1 MFQLLKSYIF
11 RKTRRVWHIFFHY
24 DDLKNFNTHE
34 NIAEKIVWQKVNRY
48 LKNKKNLCIME
59 LGCVNGRNLILSNK
73 ILKSKYIGID
83 LNARAISNGK
93 NYLKKNKIINIK
105 LIRKDISKINSFDCN
120 YIVMCSFLIYLKK
133 NELLNFLKK
142 VQKSKIKEI
151 FIMDKFSKKDFFCSD
166 HYYHNK
172 QIFKILKK
180 NYKIYKKKIN
190 YKIWDKNKTQSYF
203 IKLTRKN
210 NFISQ

>member
-1 MFQLLKSYIF
+1 
-11 RKTRRVWHIFFHY
+11 
-24 DDLKNFNTHE
+24 
-34 NIAEKIVWQKVNRY
+34 
-48 LKNKKNLCIME
+48 ME

-73 ILKSKYIGID
+73 ILRSKYIGID
-83 LNARAISNGK
+83 LNASAISNGK
-93 NYLKKNKIINIK
+93 NYLKKNKIFNIN

-120 YIVMCSFLIYLKK
+120 YIVMCSVLIYLKK
-133 NELLNFLKK
+133 NELFNFLIKF
-142 VQKSKIKEI
+142 QKSKIKEI
-151 FIMDKFSKKDFFCSD
+151 FIMDKFSKKDFFCNN
-166 HYYHNK
+166 YYNHNK

-190 YKIWDKNKTQSYF
+190 YKIWDSNETQTYF